1 MGGGVKQFAFRKVS
15 REQLAKIAEDIIKA
29 LADER
34 NFGIFNLTLDIGDD
48 QSEIKVIKGGR

>member
-1 MGGGVKQFAFRKVS
+1 MKQFAFRKVS

-34 NFGIFNLTLDIGDD
+34 NFDIFNLTLDIGDD
-48 QSEIKVIKGGR
+48 QSEIKVTKGGR